1 MATVNVYLTF
11 NGNCREAF
19 DFYKSVFGGEYPYIG
34 TFGEMPP
41 MEGQETKEEDRDKI
55 MHVSLPISKET
66 ILMGSDAGCDHAAH
80 LVMGNNFSISINAE
94 SREEADKLFAG
105 LSTGGNVTM
114 PMSDTFW
121 GAYFG
126 MFADQFGINWM
137 AQKSDLGAWYM
148 YFGNNKIS
156 KKLNFH
162 NEIQYRNF
170 DGIGDLEQLLI
181 RTGIGYDLTENNNNI
196 LLGYGFI
203 LSQPYVKGEKTENIE
218 HRIFQQYITKQ
229 KFGRFNIQ
237 HRYRL
242 EERFL
247 EDDFRMR
254 FRYFLGFN
262 IPINNKEM
270 LPKTFYASAYNEIFL
285 HFDSPV
291 FDRNRVYGT
300 LGYVINKNMR
310 IEAGYMNQIQ
320 ENRNRGQIQIG
331 FYNNIPFTKN

>member
-1 MATVNVYLTF
+1 MRKVFTKLALTVL
-11 NGNCREAF
+11 
-19 DFYKSVFGGEYPYIG
+19 
-34 TFGEMPP
+34 
-41 MEGQETKEEDRDKI
+41 
-55 MHVSLPISKET
+55 SL
-66 ILMGSDAGCDHAAH
+66 G
-80 LVMGNNFSISINAE
+80 SISA
-94 SREEADKLFAG
+94 
-105 LSTGGNVTM
+105 
-114 PMSDTFW
+114 W
-121 GAYFG
+121 
-126 MFADQFGINWM
+126 
-137 AQKSDLGAWYM
+137 AQKNDLGAWYM

-156 KKLNFH
+156 KKLNWH

-170 DGIGDLEQLLI
+170 DAVGDLEQLLI
-181 RTGIGYDLTENNNNI
+181 RTGVGYDLTENNNNV

-203 LSQPYVKGEKTENIE
+203 LSQPYVNGEKKENIE

-229 KFGRFNIQ
+229 KFGRFNLQ

-247 EDDFRMR
+247 ESDFRMR
-254 FRYFLGFN
+254 FRYMLGVN
-262 IPINNKEM
+262 IPITQKEM
-270 LPKTFYASAYNEIFL
+270 LPKSLYASVYNEIFL

-291 FDRNRVYGT
+291 FDRNRVYGA

>member
-1 MATVNVYLTF
+1 MRKVFTKLAFTVL
-11 NGNCREAF
+11 GLG
-19 DFYKSVFGGEYPYIG
+19 SVF
-34 TFGEMPP
+34 TF
-41 MEGQETKEEDRDKI
+41 
-55 MHVSLPISKET
+55 
-66 ILMGSDAGCDHAAH
+66 
-80 LVMGNNFSISINAE
+80 
-94 SREEADKLFAG
+94 
-105 LSTGGNVTM
+105 
-114 PMSDTFW
+114 
-121 GAYFG
+121 
-126 MFADQFGINWM
+126 

-156 KKLNFH
+156 KKLNWH
-162 NEIQYRNF
+162 NEVQYRNF

-181 RTGIGYDLTENNNNI
+181 RTGIGYDLTENNNNV

-203 LSQPYVKGEKTENIE
+203 LSQPYANGEKRENIE

-254 FRYFLGFN
+254 FRYMLGLN
-262 IPINNKEM
+262 IPITQKEM
-270 LPKTFYASAYNEIFL
+270 LPKTLYASVYNEIFL

-291 FDRNRVYGT
+291 FDRNRVYGA

-310 IEAGYMNQIQ
+310 VEAGYMNQIQ

>member
-1 MATVNVYLTF
+1 MKRIFTKVALIIFTVGATFL
-11 NGNCREAF
+11 
-19 DFYKSVFGGEYPYIG
+19 
-34 TFGEMPP
+34 
-41 MEGQETKEEDRDKI
+41 Q
-55 MHVSLPISKET
+55 
-66 ILMGSDAGCDHAAH
+66 
-80 LVMGNNFSISINAE
+80 
-94 SREEADKLFAG
+94 
-105 LSTGGNVTM
+105 
-114 PMSDTFW
+114 
-121 GAYFG
+121 
-126 MFADQFGINWM
+126 
-137 AQKSDLGAWYM
+137 AQKNDLGAWYM

-203 LSQPYVKGEKTENIE
+203 LSQPYINGEKTENIE

-229 KFGRFNIQ
+229 KFGRFNLQ

-254 FRYFLGFN
+254 FRYFLGLN

-270 LPKTFYASAYNEIFL
+270 LPKTFYGSVYNEIFL
-285 HFDSPV
+285 HFNSPT
-291 FDRNRVYGT
+291 FDRNRVYGA

-331 FYNNIPFTKN
+331 FYNNIPFTRND

>member
-1 MATVNVYLTF
+1 MRKVFTKLAFIVLGLGSILTF
-11 NGNCREAF
+11 
-19 DFYKSVFGGEYPYIG
+19 
-34 TFGEMPP
+34 
-41 MEGQETKEEDRDKI
+41 
-55 MHVSLPISKET
+55 
-66 ILMGSDAGCDHAAH
+66 
-80 LVMGNNFSISINAE
+80 
-94 SREEADKLFAG
+94 
-105 LSTGGNVTM
+105 
-114 PMSDTFW
+114 
-121 GAYFG
+121 
-126 MFADQFGINWM
+126 
-137 AQKSDLGAWYM
+137 AQKNDLGAWYM

-156 KKLNFH
+156 KKLNWH

-170 DGIGDLEQLLI
+170 DAVGDLEQLLI
-181 RTGIGYDLTENNNNI
+181 RTGIGYDLTENNNNV

-203 LSQPYVKGEKTENIE
+203 LSQPYVNGEKKENIE

-229 KFGRFNIQ
+229 KFGRFYLQ

-254 FRYFLGFN
+254 FRYMLGVN
-262 IPINNKEM
+262 IPITQKEM
-270 LPKTFYASAYNEIFL
+270 LPKTLYASVYNEIFL

-291 FDRNRVYGT
+291 FDRNRVYGA

>member
-1 MATVNVYLTF
+1 MKKIFTKLAFTVL
-11 NGNCREAF
+11 GLG
-19 DFYKSVFGGEYPYIG
+19 SVF
-34 TFGEMPP
+34 TF
-41 MEGQETKEEDRDKI
+41 
-55 MHVSLPISKET
+55 
-66 ILMGSDAGCDHAAH
+66 
-80 LVMGNNFSISINAE
+80 
-94 SREEADKLFAG
+94 
-105 LSTGGNVTM
+105 
-114 PMSDTFW
+114 
-121 GAYFG
+121 
-126 MFADQFGINWM
+126 

-156 KKLNFH
+156 KKLNLH

-170 DGIGDLEQLLI
+170 DAVGDLEQLLI
-181 RTGIGYDLTENNNNI
+181 RTGVGYDLTENNNNV

-203 LSQPYVKGEKTENIE
+203 LSQPYVNGEKKENIE
-218 HRIFQQYITKQ
+218 HRIFQQFITKQ
-229 KFGRFNIQ
+229 KFGRFNLQ

-254 FRYFLGFN
+254 FRYMLGFN
-262 IPINNKEM
+262 IPITQKEM
-270 LPKTFYASAYNEIFL
+270 LPKTLYASVYNEIFL

-291 FDRNRVYGT
+291 FDRNRVYGA

>member
-1 MATVNVYLTF
+1 MRKVFTKLAFTALSLGSVLT
-11 NGNCREAF
+11 
-19 DFYKSVFGGEYPYIG
+19 
-34 TFGEMPP
+34 
-41 MEGQETKEEDRDKI
+41 
-55 MHVSLPISKET
+55 
-66 ILMGSDAGCDHAAH
+66 
-80 LVMGNNFSISINAE
+80 
-94 SREEADKLFAG
+94 
-105 LSTGGNVTM
+105 
-114 PMSDTFW
+114 W
-121 GAYFG
+121 
-126 MFADQFGINWM
+126 

-156 KKLNFH
+156 KKLNWH
-162 NEIQYRNF
+162 NEVQYRNF
-170 DGIGDLEQLLI
+170 DAVGDLEQLLI
-181 RTGIGYDLTENNNNI
+181 RTGIGYDLTENNNNV

-203 LSQPYVKGEKTENIE
+203 LSQPYVNGDKKENIE

-229 KFGRFNIQ
+229 KFGRFNLQ

-254 FRYFLGFN
+254 FRYMLGVN
-262 IPINNKEM
+262 IPITQKEM
-270 LPKTFYASAYNEIFL
+270 LPKTLYASVYNEIFL
-285 HFDSPV
+285 HFNSPV
-291 FDRNRVYGT
+291 FDRNRVYGA

>member
-1 MATVNVYLTF
+1 MRKVFTKLAFTVLGLGSILTF
-11 NGNCREAF
+11 
-19 DFYKSVFGGEYPYIG
+19 
-34 TFGEMPP
+34 
-41 MEGQETKEEDRDKI
+41 
-55 MHVSLPISKET
+55 
-66 ILMGSDAGCDHAAH
+66 
-80 LVMGNNFSISINAE
+80 
-94 SREEADKLFAG
+94 
-105 LSTGGNVTM
+105 
-114 PMSDTFW
+114 
-121 GAYFG
+121 
-126 MFADQFGINWM
+126 
-137 AQKSDLGAWYM
+137 AQKNDLGAWYM
-148 YFGNNKIS
+148 YFGNNRIS
-156 KKLNFH
+156 KKLNWH

-170 DGIGDLEQLLI
+170 DAVGDLEQLLI
-181 RTGIGYDLTENNNNI
+181 RTGIGYDLTENNNNV

-203 LSQPYVKGEKTENIE
+203 LSQPYVNGEKKENIE

-229 KFGRFNIQ
+229 KFGRFYLQ

-254 FRYFLGFN
+254 FRYMLGVN
-262 IPINNKEM
+262 IPITQKEM
-270 LPKTFYASAYNEIFL
+270 LPKTLYASVYNEIFL

-291 FDRNRVYGT
+291 FDRNRVYGA

>member
-1 MATVNVYLTF
+1 MRKVFTKLVFTVL
-11 NGNCREAF
+11 GLG
-19 DFYKSVFGGEYPYIG
+19 SVF
-34 TFGEMPP
+34 TF
-41 MEGQETKEEDRDKI
+41 
-55 MHVSLPISKET
+55 
-66 ILMGSDAGCDHAAH
+66 
-80 LVMGNNFSISINAE
+80 
-94 SREEADKLFAG
+94 
-105 LSTGGNVTM
+105 
-114 PMSDTFW
+114 
-121 GAYFG
+121 
-126 MFADQFGINWM
+126 

-156 KKLNFH
+156 KKLNWH
-162 NEIQYRNF
+162 NEVQYRNF

-181 RTGIGYDLTENNNNI
+181 RTGIGYDLTENNNNV

-203 LSQPYVKGEKTENIE
+203 LSQPYANGEKRENIE

-254 FRYFLGFN
+254 FRYMLGLN
-262 IPINNKEM
+262 IPITQKEM
-270 LPKTFYASAYNEIFL
+270 LPKTLYASVYNEIFL

-291 FDRNRVYGT
+291 FDRNRVYGA